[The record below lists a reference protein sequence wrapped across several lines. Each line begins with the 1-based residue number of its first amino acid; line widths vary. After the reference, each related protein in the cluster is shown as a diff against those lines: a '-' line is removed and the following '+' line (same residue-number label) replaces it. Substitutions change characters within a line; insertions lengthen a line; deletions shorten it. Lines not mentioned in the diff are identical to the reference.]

1 MQSVAPTLIAIG
13 MLASCA
19 LLLGTALRLVRM
31 RDPRTLAPLLIGRTR
46 RVAPL
51 CGVLGGIAIWV
62 GCYALELLLHDRLL
76 SVWMHRLMYVG
87 VVVTPPAMLLV
98 ALEARGHEL
107 GRFGERL
114 LWALLLPVPVIGVL
128 LSLTNDHQALFWAP
142 GEDLQVGSLTPI
154 GTVHGPWFWVHTA
167 FNYACLAAA
176 FAMLARHYW
185 GGKRRLFEAT
195 TLLLAFA
202 VPWVAN
208 ALHVF
213 LRVGSP
219 LDLTPAGFVLTGVLL
234 YRLTHRDVLAEVLPA
249 ARSSVLEMLDDAVL
263 LVDEDDRILDAN
275 RSALA
280 ILRELQPGFELSPP
294 PLLPDSWP
302 ALARLLEQG
311 HPESRGIAIRSSGG
325 ETRNYELW
333 VTRLHTHRE
342 LGPLRSVALRDVTDR
357 RRAEFEL
364 IRTAHYDS
372 LTGLPNRKR
381 FFDRMA
387 AALEAASR
395 RGHHLAV
402 LILDLDQFKLVNDTR
417 GHAVGDMVLRGIAAQ
432 LLRSIRGGDTV
443 ARISAE
449 GQGPEIGRLGGDEFA
464 IVLPRIAS
472 PQDAGD
478 VAARILRTLEEPSGD
493 SEDSGEPAMATAS
506 IGIAIFPD
514 DGRDA
519 GTLLKHADV
528 ALYSAKEQGGN
539 RYQYFHARLNR
550 MAQRRAEIDQQ
561 LRRAIG
567 SDQMR
572 LVYQPKLRISGGAV
586 AGLEAL
592 LRWSNPELGAVPPSE
607 FIPIAEKAGLI
618 RPLGRWVIEQACRQ
632 IQAWRESGLFVP
644 PVAVN
649 VSSLQLADPRFLE
662 AVTESL
668 RRHQLLP
675 SDLEIEIT
683 ERTLLENDESTFV
696 TLRDLRA
703 IGMPIALDDFGTG
716 YSALA
721 CLNRFDIDVLKLDGS
736 LLEGV
741 DEDQRAAGVVS
752 SVIALAHS
760 LSMKVVAE
768 GVEREEAAG
777 ILGEL
782 GCDEVQGFLYCEP
795 LPPSELC
802 DFLRGDR
809 SSESPF
815 KAEKPN
821 A

>member
-1 MQSVAPTLIAIG
+1 
-13 MLASCA
+13 
-19 LLLGTALRLVRM
+19 
-31 RDPRTLAPLLIGRTR
+31 
-46 RVAPL
+46 
-51 CGVLGGIAIWV
+51 
-62 GCYALELLLHDRLL
+62 
-76 SVWMHRLMYVG
+76 
-87 VVVTPPAMLLV
+87 
-98 ALEARGHEL
+98 
-107 GRFGERL
+107 
-114 LWALLLPVPVIGVL
+114 
-128 LSLTNDHQALFWAP
+128 
-142 GEDLQVGSLTPI
+142 
-154 GTVHGPWFWVHTA
+154 
-167 FNYACLAAA
+167 
-176 FAMLARHYW
+176 
-185 GGKRRLFEAT
+185 
-195 TLLLAFA
+195 
-202 VPWVAN
+202 
-208 ALHVF
+208 
-213 LRVGSP
+213 
-219 LDLTPAGFVLTGVLL
+219 
-234 YRLTHRDVLAEVLPA
+234 
-249 ARSSVLEMLDDAVL
+249 
-263 LVDEDDRILDAN
+263 
-275 RSALA
+275 
-280 ILRELQPGFELSPP
+280 
-294 PLLPDSWP
+294 
-302 ALARLLEQG
+302 
-311 HPESRGIAIRSSGG
+311 
-325 ETRNYELW
+325 
-333 VTRLHTHRE
+333 
-342 LGPLRSVALRDVTDR
+342 
-357 RRAEFEL
+357 
-364 IRTAHYDS
+364 
-372 LTGLPNRKR
+372 
-381 FFDRMA
+381 MA
-387 AALEAASR
+387 AALEGASR

-417 GHAVGDMVLRGIAAQ
+417 GHAVGDMVLRGVAAQ

-493 SEDSGEPAMATAS
+493 SDDSSEPAMATAS

-632 IQAWRESGLFVP
+632 IQAWRESGVFVP